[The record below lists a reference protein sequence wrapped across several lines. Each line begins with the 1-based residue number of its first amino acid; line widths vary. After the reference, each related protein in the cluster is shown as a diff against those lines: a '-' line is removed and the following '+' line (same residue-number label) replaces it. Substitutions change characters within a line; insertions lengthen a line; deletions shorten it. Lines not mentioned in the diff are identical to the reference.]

1 LLLGIFFMTVRFC
14 PQCGAKTAPQA
25 NFCAGCG
32 EALPGAGGN
41 PAKRTYPAAVSSWGT
56 LMPGFV
62 VLSLYLLIGTGLWV
76 FVLQSQPFPSPATP
90 AEEGQASKGGST
102 LFQEHPQVS
111 LPEEA
116 KKLLAELVEK
126 ANAAPQDVKTWKTLA
141 EAQSRAARLDSSYRS
156 AALSSYRHVLDL
168 APNDLDALRGVG
180 NVYYDFEEY
189 AKAVEYYQKYLT
201 LNPED
206 SSVRTDLGTM
216 YLYTNDADRAISEYR
231 AVLAKKPDFF
241 QAYFN
246 LGIAYQEKGETD
258 KARES
263 LARAKA
269 LTTDKNIQT
278 KIDEVLVQFGGA
290 PSPTPTAAAPVNP
303 ARSPF
308 QQAIEKIFR
317 GHEIMG
323 PRISRIEW
331 PAPAE
336 AHVFF
341 QNFPMSAMPQE
352 VRERFLGKLRTQVT
366 EAKSAT
372 SISSMAKIEL
382 IDADTNQI
390 METITT

>member
-1 LLLGIFFMTVRFC
+1 MTVRFC
-14 PQCGAKTAPQA
+14 PQCGAKTVPQA
-25 NFCAGCG
+25 NFCAACG
-32 EALPGAGGN
+32 ETLPGPGGN
-41 PAKRTYPAAVSSWGT
+41 PAKQMRTAAAPSKGMLV
-56 LMPGFV
+56 PGFV
-62 VLSLYLLIGTGLWV
+62 VLSLYLLVGTGLWV
-76 FVLQSQPFPSPATP
+76 FVLQSQPFPSATVPAGD
-90 AEEGQASKGGST
+90 GQASKGGSA
-102 LFQEHPQVS
+102 LPQDHPLVS
-111 LPEEA
+111 LSEEA
-116 KKLLAELVEK
+116 KKLLVELVEK

-206 SSVRTDLGTM
+206 PSVRTDLGTM
-216 YLYTNDADRAISEYR
+216 YLYTNDADRAVSEYQ

-263 LARAKA
+263 LTRAKA

-278 KIDEVLVQFGGA
+278 KIDEVLVQFAGT
-290 PSPTPTAAAPVNP
+290 PSPTPPAASSVNP

-308 QQAIEKIFR
+308 QRAVEKLFR

-331 PAPAE
+331 PAPAQ
-336 AHVFF
+336 AQVFF

-366 EAKSAT
+366 EAKSAN
-372 SISSMAKIEL
+372 SISSIAKIEL

>member
-14 PQCGAKTAPQA
+14 PRCGAKAVPQA
-25 NFCAGCG
+25 NFCAACG
-32 EALPGAGGN
+32 EALPGAARN
-41 PAKRTYPAAVSSWGT
+41 PQTQTAPALSRSLLV
-56 LMPGFV
+56 PGCI
-62 VLSLYLLIGTGLWV
+62 VLSLYLLLGTGLWV
-76 FVLQSQPFPSPATP
+76 FVLRSQPFPPPVA
-90 AEEGQASKGGST
+90 AAGEGQASPGGSN
-102 LFQEHPQVS
+102 LPANHPQVS

-126 ANAAPQDVKTWKTLA
+126 ANAAPQDIKTWKILA

-156 AALSSYRHVLDL
+156 AALSSFRHVLEL

-189 AKAVEYYQKYLT
+189 AKAISYYQKYLA

-206 SSVRTDLGTM
+206 PSVRTDLGTM
-216 YLYTNDADRAISEYR
+216 YLYTNDADRAISEYQ
-231 AVLAKKPDFF
+231 AVLAQKPDFF

-246 LGIAYQEKGETD
+246 LGIAYQEKGVPD

-269 LTTDKNIQT
+269 LTTDKNIQG
-278 KIDEVLVQFGGA
+278 KIDEVLAQFGGPA
-290 PSPTPTAAAPVNP
+290 PTPAAAPAADP

-308 QQAIEKIFR
+308 QRAVEKLFR

-323 PRISRIEW
+323 PRVSRIEW

-336 AHVFF
+336 AQVFF
-341 QNFPMSAMPQE
+341 QNFPMAAMPRE

-366 EAKSAT
+366 EAKSANSVGGT
-372 SISSMAKIEL
+372 AKIEL

>member
-1 LLLGIFFMTVRFC
+1 MTVRFC

-32 EALPGAGGN
+32 EALPNTTGN
-41 PAKRTYPAAVSSWGT
+41 LAKQTRTALAPSRST
-56 LMPGFV
+56 LVAGFV

-76 FVLQSQPFPSPATP
+76 FVLQSQPFPSTATL
-90 AEEGQASKGGST
+90 AGEGQASKGGST
-102 LFQEHPQVS
+102 LLQDHPQVS

-116 KKLLAELVEK
+116 KKLLAELAEK
-126 ANAAPQDVKTWKTLA
+126 ANAAPQEVKTWKTLA

-156 AALSSYRHVLDL
+156 AALSSYRHVLEL

-189 AKAVEYYQKYLT
+189 AKAIEYYEKYLT
-201 LNPED
+201 FNPED
-206 SSVRTDLGTM
+206 PGVRTDLGTM
-216 YLYTNDADRAISEYR
+216 YLYANDADRAISEYQ

-246 LGIAYQEKGETD
+246 LGIAYQEKGVPD

-269 LTTDKNIQT
+269 LTTDKNIQG
-278 KIDEVLVQFGGA
+278 KIDEVLAQVGGPA
-290 PSPTPTAAAPVNP
+290 PTPTAAPAADP

-308 QQAIEKIFR
+308 QRAVEKLFR

-323 PRISRIEW
+323 PRVSRIEW

-336 AHVFF
+336 ARVFF
-341 QNFPMSAMPQE
+341 QNFPMAGMPAE
-352 VRERFLGKLRTQVT
+352 VRERFLGKL
-366 EAKSAT
+366 
-372 SISSMAKIEL
+372 
-382 IDADTNQI
+382 
-390 METITT
+390 